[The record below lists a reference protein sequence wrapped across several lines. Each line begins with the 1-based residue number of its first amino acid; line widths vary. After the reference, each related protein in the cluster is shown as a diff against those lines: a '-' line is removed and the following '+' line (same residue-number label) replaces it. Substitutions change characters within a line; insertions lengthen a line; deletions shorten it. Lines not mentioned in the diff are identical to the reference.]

1 MFVFLKFFLGFLSVF
16 KLFLTIDSE
25 SIEKFEFFYKKSL
38 VKIKVVQ
45 NQNQFIVNDLKCIE
59 DIQKS

>member
-1 MFVFLKFFLGFLSVF
+1 MFVFLKNFLGFLSVF

-25 SIEKFEFFYKKSL
+25 SIEKFKFFYKKSL
-38 VKIKVVQ
+38 VKIKAVQ
-45 NQNQFIVNDLKCIE
+45 NQNQFIVNNLKCIE

>member
-25 SIEKFEFFYKKSL
+25 SIEKFKFFYKKSL
-38 VKIKVVQ
+38 VKVKAVR
-45 NQNQFIVNDLKCIE
+45 NQNQFIVNNLKCIE

>member
-25 SIEKFEFFYKKSL
+25 SIEKFKFFYKKFL
-38 VKIKVVQ
+38 VKIKAVQ
-45 NQNQFIVNDLKCIE
+45 NQNQFIVNNLKYTE
-59 DIQKS
+59 NVQKS

>member
-1 MFVFLKFFLGFLSVF
+1 MFVFLKFFLGFSSVF

-25 SIEKFEFFYKKSL
+25 SIEKFKFFYKKSL
-38 VKIKVVQ
+38 VKIKAVQ
-45 NQNQFIVNDLKCIE
+45 NQNQFIVNNLKCIE

>member
-25 SIEKFEFFYKKSL
+25 SIEKFKFFYKKYL
-38 VKIKVVQ
+38 VKIKAVQ
-45 NQNQFIVNDLKCIE
+45 NQNQFIVNNLKCIE
-59 DIQKS
+59 DVQKS

>member
-16 KLFLTIDSE
+16 NLFLTIDSE
-25 SIEKFEFFYKKSL
+25 SIEKFKFFYKKSL
-38 VKIKVVQ
+38 VKIKAVQ

-59 DIQKS
+59 VIQKS

>member
-25 SIEKFEFFYKKSL
+25 SIEKFKLFYKKFL
-38 VKIKVVQ
+38 VKIKAVQ
-45 NQNQFIVNDLKCIE
+45 NQNQFIVNNLKCIE
-59 DIQKS
+59 DVQKS

>member
-1 MFVFLKFFLGFLSVF
+1 MFVFLKEFLGFLSVF

-25 SIEKFEFFYKKSL
+25 SIEKFKFLYKKFL
-38 VKIKVVQ
+38 VKIKAVQ
-45 NQNQFIVNDLKCIE
+45 NQNQFIVYNLKCIE

>member
-25 SIEKFEFFYKKSL
+25 SIEKFKFFYKKSL
-38 VKIKVVQ
+38 VKIKAVQ
-45 NQNQFIVNDLKCIE
+45 NQNQFIVNNLKYIE

>member
-25 SIEKFEFFYKKSL
+25 SIEKFKFFYKKYL
-38 VKIKVVQ
+38 VKIKAVQ
-45 NQNQFIVNDLKCIE
+45 NQNQFIVNNLKCIE

>member
-1 MFVFLKFFLGFLSVF
+1 MFVFLKIFLGFLSVF

-25 SIEKFEFFYKKSL
+25 SIEKFKFFYKKSL
-38 VKIKVVQ
+38 VKIKAVQ
-45 NQNQFIVNDLKCIE
+45 NQNQFIVNNLKCIE

>member
-25 SIEKFEFFYKKSL
+25 SIEKFKFFYKKSL
-38 VKIKVVQ
+38 VKIKAVQ

>member
-1 MFVFLKFFLGFLSVF
+1 MFLFLKFFLGFLSVF

-25 SIEKFEFFYKKSL
+25 SIEKFKFFYKKSL
-38 VKIKVVQ
+38 VKIKAVQ
-45 NQNQFIVNDLKCIE
+45 NQNQFIVNNLKCIE

>member
-1 MFVFLKFFLGFLSVF
+1 MFVFFKFFLGFLSVF

-25 SIEKFEFFYKKSL
+25 SIEKFKFFYKKSL
-38 VKIKVVQ
+38 VKIKAVQ

>member
-25 SIEKFEFFYKKSL
+25 SIEKFKFFYKKSL
-38 VKIKVVQ
+38 IKIKAVE
-45 NQNQFIVNDLKCIE
+45 NQNQFIVNNLKCIE

>member
-1 MFVFLKFFLGFLSVF
+1 MFVFLKKFLGFLSVF

-25 SIEKFEFFYKKSL
+25 SIEKFKFFYKKSL
-38 VKIKVVQ
+38 VKIKAVQ
-45 NQNQFIVNDLKCIE
+45 NQNQFIVNNLKCIE

>member
-25 SIEKFEFFYKKSL
+25 SIEKFKFFYKKSL
-38 VKIKVVQ
+38 VKIKAVQ
-45 NQNQFIVNDLKCIE
+45 NQNQFIVNNLKCIE

>member
-25 SIEKFEFFYKKSL
+25 SIEKFKFFYKKSL
-38 VKIKVVQ
+38 VKIKAVQ
-45 NQNQFIVNDLKCIE
+45 NQNQFIVNNLKYTE
-59 DIQKS
+59 DVQKS